1 MKKKNKNILILAPHP
16 DDEVV
21 GTCTIIKKGMELGQ
35 HFYIFFLTNGVIPRE
50 EMWFFEKK
58 KYSIKLDIRLT
69 EMKKAVKYLGIKKYY
84 LQNIPS
90 RSLKMH
96 IVKTIN
102 KIKLIVQTHNITTIF
117 TPAYEGGHQDHDVS
131 NFIASKFIK
140 QLNVY
145 EFAEYNNFGGKSVSN
160 TFIGEDTNEEIL
172 ILNDKEISYKKKMLN
187 IYKSETKNLGHIK
200 VVRETLRKLKSYDYS
215 QRPHKGKLFY
225 ERFNLF
231 SWHPRVDGT
240 SPEIVCEILKN
251 TRFNNVFKTN

>member
-21 GTCTIIKKGMELGQ
+21 GTCAIIKRGLELGQ
-35 HFYIFFLTNGVIPRE
+35 RFYIFFMTNGVISRE

-58 KYSIKLDIRLT
+58 KYSRRLKKRLS
-69 EMKKAVKYLGIKKYY
+69 EMKRAVKYLGIKKYY

-102 KIKLIVQTHNITTIF
+102 KIKFIIQNHNITTIF
-117 TPAYEGGHQDHDVS
+117 TPAYEGGHQDHDVA
-131 NFIASKFIK
+131 NFMASKFIK

-160 TFIGEDTNEEIL
+160 TFFGEDLNEEIL
-172 ILNDKEISYKKKMLN
+172 TLNDKEIFFKKKMLS

-200 VVRETLRKLKSYDYS
+200 VVRETFRKLVSYDYS
-215 QRPHKGKLFY
+215 QRPHEGKLFY

-240 SPEIVCEILKN
+240 SPEVVCKILKN
-251 TRFNNVFKTN
+251 IRFDDVFKAN